1 MHPRVAVRDGLG
13 GPDGHHATR
22 SFVPNDRGVP
32 GPNPAGFYCSA
43 TVDSGMFGGGGG
55 LNPRKM
61 KQMMQQMGID
71 LDDIEAEEVIIRTA
85 DEELYFDDAQVQ
97 RMDAQGQQTYQVVG
111 SPETRPRTD
120 TGSAGAVEAGDDA
133 GDDEAAA
140 GGVDIPQSDIDI
152 VAGRTGASEDEA
164 REALVETDGDLAAA
178 VERLE

>member
-1 MHPRVAVRDGLG
+1 
-13 GPDGHHATR
+13 
-22 SFVPNDRGVP
+22 
-32 GPNPAGFYCSA
+32 
-43 TVDSGMFGGGGG
+43 MFGGGGG

-71 LDDIEAEEVIIRTA
+71 LDDIDAEEVIIRTA

-111 SPETRPRTD
+111 SPETRPRSD
-120 TGSAGAVEAGDDA
+120 TGGAD
-133 GDDEAAA
+133 AAA
-140 GGVDIPQSDIDI
+140 DADAADAADEEATGADIPQSDVEI
-152 VAGRTGASEDEA
+152 VAGRTGASEAEA